1 MKRKFSEKI
10 FYTTFLRFQP
20 AGRYEHE
27 VSYCSYVIL
36 CQRKCETTNHEL
48 YRKHKVDLSDI
59 PFVKDQFNL
68 IPNELSD
75 EFDGVPVAIANQGYS
90 YHLWG
95 DINDEVQ
102 T

>member
-1 MKRKFSEKI
+1 MNTIYPIAHMSYYAGESAKLLIVNFIENIKSTFPI
-10 FYTTFLRFQP
+10 FHLLRVK
-20 AGRYEHE
+20 GIGIGHG
-27 VSYCSYVIL
+27 V
-36 CQRKCETTNHEL
+36 EL
-48 YRKHKVDLSDI
+48 LAQKKH
-59 PFVKDQFNL
+59 PDQFNL